1 MIKKQPKEVYV
12 IINGLAYDIYRMPFW
27 KRWKL
32 QLLTKLGRRIDV
44 L

>member
-1 MIKKQPKEVYV
+1 MKQFKRETY
-12 IINGLAYDIYRMPFW
+12 IIVNGLAYDIYKMPFW

-32 QLLTKLGRRIDV
+32 IIKKRLGYRIDA